1 MQNTSGN
8 LKNSDARLIR
18 TTSRPA
24 RERAAFPAGGT
35 LPATRLKRLSN
46 SHLRTQTHT
55 RTSMLHEAAS
65 PAEVPLFSPVEE
77 NAQRWTGDGGGGP
90 GGLTSGLE
98 HDMENNKVGLRK
110 RRGTTARQ
118 AKAKAP
124 RTQVKTF
131 VLDTNVLLHDPA
143 CLHRFEENDVCIPV
157 EVLGELDRFK
167 GEPSE
172 RGANARE
179 VHRTL
184 SKFFAQPDANV
195 MEGVPTDGG
204 GRVRLIVFDVEQAE
218 DSEAVKRFLRIF
230 HDLEKPDH
238 RILAC
243 AVWMAE
249 HTQPPV
255 ILVTKDL
262 NMQLKARAVG
272 MPCED
277 YLHDKVEAREVSHH
291 EIARIEVSAHE
302 LQRFASSGTL
312 DLGSMRT
319 ALLALNEYVLLCA
332 GEKQSMPAR
341 YIGAQG
347 VTRLLVPESI
357 RIMQGRSVKPMNLG
371 QACFL
376 DALMNPE
383 ISLVTCFGQA
393 GTGKTLLACAAG
405 LSQVL
410 ANGYSGI
417 TVSRPIVAMGQGIG
431 FLPGSLQD
439 KMRPW
444 LQPVYD
450 ALDLLTRPSANPTFS
465 KKKTARHGNPNPAPM
480 ATMSGGMSTPYD
492 PLIQSGM
499 VEIEALCY
507 IRGRSIPDRFF
518 ILDEAQQLTPLEAK
532 TVVTRMSRGSKL
544 VLIGDPAQ
552 IDNPYVDSRSNGLV
566 YTRQRLR
573 GQPFSAHVPL
583 SKGERSPLAE
593 AGARLL

>member
-1 MQNTSGN
+1 
-8 LKNSDARLIR
+8 
-18 TTSRPA
+18 
-24 RERAAFPAGGT
+24 
-35 LPATRLKRLSN
+35 
-46 SHLRTQTHT
+46 
-55 RTSMLHEAAS
+55 MLHEAAPFPHLS
-65 PAEVPLFSPVEE
+65 LFSEE
-77 NAQRWTGDGGGGP
+77 ESNRWVGGGNGNGNGNGVGHLHENGNGSGNGHSAALKSAGKKKRAAQSRNGHGP
-90 GGLTSGLE
+90 
-98 HDMENNKVGLRK
+98 
-110 RRGTTARQ
+110 A
-118 AKAKAP
+118 
-124 RTQVKTF
+124 TQVKTF

-143 CLHRFEENDVCIPV
+143 CLHRFEDNDVCIPV
-157 EVLGELDRFK
+157 DVLGELDRFK

-184 SKFFAQPDANV
+184 SKFFGQPDVDV
-195 MEGVPTDGG
+195 MEGVPTAGG
-204 GRVRLIVFDVEQAE
+204 GRVRLVVFDL
-218 DSEAVKRFLRIF
+218 DEARCTVGVQRFERIF

-243 AVWMAE
+243 ALWMRERSAS
-249 HTQPPV
+249 PSPV

-262 NMQLKARAVG
+262 NMQLKARAAQV
-272 MPCED
+272 PCED
-277 YLHDKVEAREVSHH
+277 YLHDKVEARDVMHT
-291 EIARIEVSAHE
+291 EIARVEVTPHE
-302 LQRFASSGTL
+302 LQRFASSGEL
-312 DLGSMRT
+312 QLESRRT
-319 ALLALNEYVLLCA
+319 AALAVNEYVLLAA

-341 YIGAQG
+341 LTVLGLFK
-347 VTRLLVPESI
+347 RLHVPEHI
-357 RIMQGRSVKPMNLG
+357 RIMQGRTIKPMNLG
-371 QACFL
+371 QACLL

-410 ANGYSGI
+410 ANAFSGI

-431 FLPGSLQD
+431 YLPGTLQD

-450 ALDLLTRPSANPTFS
+450 ALDLLTRPVTNPTFS
-465 KKKTARHGNPNPAPM
+465 KKKTARHGNAGASSMNVVA
-480 ATMSGGMSTPYD
+480 GGASAPYD
-492 PLIQSGM
+492 PLIQSGI
-499 VEIEALCY
+499 VEVEALCY

-566 YTRQRLR
+566 YTRRRMR
-573 GQPFSAHVPL
+573 GQPFAAHIPL